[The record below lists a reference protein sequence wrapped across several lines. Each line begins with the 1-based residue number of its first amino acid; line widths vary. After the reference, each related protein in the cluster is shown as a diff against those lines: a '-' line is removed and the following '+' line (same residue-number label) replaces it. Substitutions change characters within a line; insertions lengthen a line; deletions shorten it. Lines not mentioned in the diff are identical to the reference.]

1 MQVTVS
7 KLVAL
12 GIAVVEVIA
21 GFALE
26 KSWAFA
32 LTLAVGAL
40 LPLALI
46 WFPEFFGGL
55 TGWGTRARVDR
66 PSPPKLVAAMGWLLL
81 LGLPVLV
88 FFLAGNHQ

>member
-12 GIAVVEVIA
+12 LIAVAEVIA
-21 GFALE
+21 GFAVE

-32 LTLAVGAL
+32 LTAGVGAL
-40 LPLALI
+40 LALALI

-55 TGWGTRARVDR
+55 TGWGLRAPVDE
-66 PSPPKLVAAMGWLLL
+66 PSPPRLVAAMGWLFL
-81 LGLPVLV
+81 LGIPVMAY
-88 FFLAGNHQ
+88 FLAGNHS